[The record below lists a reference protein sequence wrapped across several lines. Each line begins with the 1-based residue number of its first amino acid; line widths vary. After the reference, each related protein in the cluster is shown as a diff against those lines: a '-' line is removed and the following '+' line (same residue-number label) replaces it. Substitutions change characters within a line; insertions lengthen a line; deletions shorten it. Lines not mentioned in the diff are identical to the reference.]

1 MNTTEDKSTSQS
13 NLGGSRTHSFGRLLL
28 TGVGVTLIISAM
40 WVVIALL
47 NPTVTY
53 HLSPL
58 LVAAA
63 PSVVARLQAER
74 ALPWRQA
81 VIAAA
86 VGGLLAGITTLIL
99 VLADALRGPVI
110 TAEFTA
116 VPGSALAETLVV
128 LAMGAVL
135 GGVFAAINLR
145 RRHTPTST

>member
-1 MNTTEDKSTSQS
+1 MSVNTSESEPSTPV
-13 NLGGSRTHSFGRLLL
+13 GPTHSFGRLLL
-28 TGVGVTLIISAM
+28 AGVGVTLIIAVM

-47 NPTVTY
+47 NPTITY

-58 LVAAA
+58 LLAAA

-81 VIAAA
+81 LVTAAI
-86 VGGLLAGITTLIL
+86 GGLIAGITTVIL

-116 VPGSALAETLVV
+116 VPGSALAETVIV
-128 LAMGAVL
+128 LAIGTVL
-135 GGVFAAINLR
+135 GGVVAVMGSRSRSAK
-145 RRHTPTST
+145 SS